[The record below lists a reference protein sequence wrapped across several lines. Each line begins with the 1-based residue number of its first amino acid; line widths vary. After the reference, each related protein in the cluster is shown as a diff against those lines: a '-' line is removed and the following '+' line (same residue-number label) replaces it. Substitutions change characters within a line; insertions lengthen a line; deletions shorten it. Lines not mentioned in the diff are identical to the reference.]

1 MKATGI
7 VRRIDDLGRV
17 VIPKEIRRNFHIREG
32 DPMEIYMSEDG
43 KYVCFKK
50 YMVTEEPN
58 IENILRA
65 LYNSAAMEF
74 GRDSVAIYNENDERI
89 FANRGNNPSFPK
101 HLETCATSAME
112 IGDHYVTPIIDQC
125 QPIAYLV
132 VPKDADS
139 KLVRAMV
146 RTAEYAIREEED

>member
-7 VRRIDDLGRV
+7 IRRIDDLGRV
-17 VIPKEIRRNFHIREG
+17 VIPKEIRRTLHIREG
-32 DPMEIYMSEDG
+32 DPLEIYTTENG
-43 KYVCFKK
+43 KGVCFQK

-58 IENILRA
+58 IKNILRA
-65 LYNSAAMEF
+65 LYDSAAMEF

-89 FANRGNNPSFPK
+89 FANRGNNPLFPK

-112 IGDHYVTPIIDQC
+112 IGDHYITPILDQC

-132 VPKDADS
+132 APKDADR

-146 RTAEYAIREEED
+146 RTAEYTIREEED

>member
-32 DPMEIYMSEDG
+32 DPLEIYMSEDG

-58 IENILRA
+58 INTILKA
-65 LYNSAAMEF
+65 LYESAGAEF
-74 GRDSVAIYNENDERI
+74 GRDAVALYNENDERM

-101 HLETCATSAME
+101 NLETCATSAME
-112 IGDHYVTPIIDQC
+112 IGDHYISPIIDQC

-132 VPKDADS
+132 VPKDADR

-146 RTAEYAIREEED
+146 RTAEYAIRNEED

>member
-43 KYVCFKK
+43 QYVCFKK

-58 IENILRA
+58 IKTILKA
-65 LYNSAAMEF
+65 LYESAGAEF
-74 GRDSVAIYNENDERI
+74 GRDAVALYNENDERM

-101 HLETCATSAME
+101 CLETSAHKFD
-112 IGDHYVTPIIDQC
+112 GHYVVPVLDQS
-125 QPIAYLV
+125 QSIAYLI
-132 VPKDADS
+132 VPNDADR

-146 RTAEYAIREEED
+146 RTAEYAIRNEED

>member
-7 VRRIDDLGRV
+7 IRRIDDLGRV
-17 VIPKEIRRNFHIREG
+17 VIPKEIRRTLHIREG
-32 DPMEIYMSEDG
+32 DPLELYVTENG
-43 KYVCFKK
+43 KGVCFQK
-50 YMVTEEPN
+50 YMVTNEP
-58 IENILRA
+58 IIKNILYA
-65 LYNSAAMEF
+65 LFASAGAEF
-74 GRDSVAIYNENDERI
+74 GRDAVAIYNESDERM
-89 FANRGNNPSFPK
+89 FVNRRNNPSFPD

-112 IGDHYVTPIIDQC
+112 IGDHYVTPIIDEC

-146 RTAEYAIREEED
+146 RTAEYAIREDEG

>member
-17 VIPKEIRRNFHIREG
+17 IIPKEIRRNFHIREG
-32 DPMEIYMSEDG
+32 DPLEIYMSEDG

-65 LYNSAAMEF
+65 LYASAAAEF
-74 GRDSVAIYNENDERI
+74 GRDAVAIYNENDERI
-89 FANRGNNPSFPK
+89 FANRGNNPFFPK

-112 IGDHYVTPIIDQC
+112 IGNHYVVPIIDQC
-125 QPIAYLV
+125 QAVAYLV
-132 VPKDADS
+132 TDKGVDRRLA
-139 KLVRAMV
+139 RAMV
-146 RTAEYAIREEED
+146 RTAEYAIRKEED

>member
-7 VRRIDDLGRV
+7 IRRVDDLGRV
-17 VIPKEIRRNFHIREG
+17 VIPKEIRRTLHIREG
-32 DPMEIYMSEDG
+32 DPLEIYTTENG
-43 KYVCFKK
+43 KGVCFQK

-58 IENILRA
+58 IKSILYA
-65 LYNSAAMEF
+65 LYASAGAEF

-89 FANRGNNPSFPK
+89 FVNRGNNPSFPK

-125 QPIAYLV
+125 QPIAYLI
-132 VPKDADS
+132 VPKDADR

>member
-32 DPMEIYMSEDG
+32 DPLEIYMSEDG

>member
-32 DPMEIYMSEDG
+32 DPLEIYMSEDG

-112 IGDHYVTPIIDQC
+112 IGNHYVMPIIDQG
-125 QPIAYLV
+125 QAIAYLV
-132 VPKDADS
+132 TDKEIDRRLA
-139 KLVRAMV
+139 RAMV
-146 RTAEYAIREEED
+146 RTAEYAIRLEED

>member
-58 IENILRA
+58 IKTILKA
-65 LYNSAAMEF
+65 LYESAGAEF
-74 GRDSVAIYNENDERI
+74 GRDAVALYNESDELL
-89 FANRGNNPSFPK
+89 FVNRRNNPSFPK
-101 HLETCATSAME
+101 NLETCATSAME
-112 IGDHYVTPIIDQC
+112 IGDHYISPIIDQC

-132 VPKDADS
+132 VPKDADH

-146 RTAEYAIREEED
+146 RTAEYAIRNEED

>member
-32 DPMEIYMSEDG
+32 DPLEIYMSEDG

-58 IENILRA
+58 IKTILMA
-65 LYNSAAMEF
+65 LYDSAAAEF
-74 GRDSVAIYNENDERI
+74 GRDAVALYNESDELL
-89 FANRGNNPSFPK
+89 FVNRRNNPSFPK
-101 HLETCATSAME
+101 NLETCATSAME
-112 IGDHYVTPIIDQC
+112 IGDHYIAPVLDQC

-132 VPKDADS
+132 LPEDADS

-146 RTAEYAIREEED
+146 RTAEYAIRNEED

>member
-32 DPMEIYMSEDG
+32 DPLEIYMSEDG
-43 KYVCFKK
+43 KYICFKK
-50 YMVTEEPN
+50 YMVTEEKD
-58 IENILRA
+58 IKAILMA
-65 LYNSAAMEF
+65 LYNSAGAEF
-74 GRDSVAIYNENDERI
+74 GRDAVALYNESDELL
-89 FANRGNNPSFPK
+89 FVNRRNNPSFPK

-112 IGDHYVTPIIDQC
+112 FGDHYVVPVLDQS

-132 VPKDADS
+132 LPKDADR

-146 RTAEYAIREEED
+146 RTAEYAIRNEED

>member
-43 KYVCFKK
+43 QYVCFKK

-58 IENILRA
+58 INTILKA
-65 LYNSAAMEF
+65 LYESAGAEF
-74 GRDSVAIYNENDERI
+74 GRDAVALYNESDELL
-89 FANRGNNPSFPK
+89 FVNRRNYPSFPP

-112 IGDHYVTPIIDQC
+112 IGDHYVAPILDQC

-132 VPKDADS
+132 LPKDADR

-146 RTAEYAIREEED
+146 RTAEYAIRNEED

>member
-32 DPMEIYMSEDG
+32 DPLEIYMSEDG

-50 YMVTEEPN
+50 YMITEEKDIN
-58 IENILRA
+58 AILKA
-65 LYNSAAMEF
+65 LYESAGAEF
-74 GRDSVAIYNENDERI
+74 GRDAVALYNENDELL
-89 FANRGNNPSFPK
+89 FVNRRNNPSFPK
-101 HLETCATSAME
+101 NLETCATSAME
-112 IGDHYVTPIIDQC
+112 IGDHYVAPVLDQC

-132 VPKDADS
+132 LPKDADR

-146 RTAEYAIREEED
+146 RTAEYAIRNEED

>member
-43 KYVCFKK
+43 QYVCFKK

-58 IENILRA
+58 IKTILKA
-65 LYNSAAMEF
+65 LYESAGAEF
-74 GRDSVAIYNENDERI
+74 GRDAVALYNENNELL
-89 FANRGNNPSFPK
+89 FVNRRNNPSFPK
-101 HLETCATSAME
+101 DFDTCATSAME
-112 IGDHYVTPIIDQC
+112 IGDHYVVPILDQC

-132 VPKDADS
+132 LPKDADR

-146 RTAEYAIREEED
+146 RTAEYAIRNEED